1 MAFAFGFA
9 AETVAGLVA
18 YPIDTGL
25 IFSLSSYDFTINILV
40 RRRLMMQ
47 SGVPA
52 EERFYSG
59 TIDCTKKIMQ
69 KEGGAAFFKG
79 AGSNVLRGLGGA
91 IVLAVYDEFKKS
103 NDCIFKMSNP
113 MNAL

>member
-1 MAFAFGFA
+1 MTIHQRLQSGWLLLLVSLLKLLLVSLPIQLIQVGFFFSISGFA
-9 AETVAGLVA
+9 I
-18 YPIDTGL
+18 Y
-25 IFSLSSYDFTINILV
+25 ILV

-52 EERFYSG
+52 EERFYRG
-59 TIDCTKKIMQ
+59 TIDCTKKIME

-91 IVLAVYDEFKKS
+91 IVLAVYDEFKKH
-103 NDCIFKMSNP
+103 
-113 MNAL
+113 L